1 MILQDSTPTHPHIK
15 GGDDMDAETIAENIN
30 ISDYIGQ
37 YLELEERNGDL
48 WSLSPF
54 TSERTASFSVTP
66 DKNLFYDFSS
76 GKGGNVITFIKL
88 YHKVEHD
95 VALRMAAKFAGIDPD
110 AEQYQRFESTK
121 SLKRLS
127 KLKPLPPSIE
137 KTFLLP
143 DIMDRYSFDE
153 EGLKPWIDEGIGASS
168 LQKFEV
174 RYDSS
179 INSILFP
186 IKDEHGNILVIKARL
201 LDQRKLDKGVPK
213 YSCLSKWGSNDI
225 LYGLFENRQAVLDN
239 KEVIIFEG
247 EKSVMKC
254 DTWGIG
260 NAVAALTSHLNEA
273 QIRILIGLGANVVIA
288 FDKGVDIYV
297 DTNIRKLKHF
307 VRVSAIV
314 DIMNVLEEKMAPVD
328 AGKEVFTELYRGRV
342 NLN

>member
-1 MILQDSTPTHPHIK
+1 
-15 GGDDMDAETIAENIN
+15 MDIEAIAESVS

-48 WSLSPF
+48 WSLSPL
-54 TSERTASFSVTP
+54 TNERTASFSITP

-76 GKGGNVITFIKL
+76 GKGGNVVTFIKL
-88 YHKVEHD
+88 YHKVDHD
-95 VALRMAAKFAGIDPD
+95 TALKMAAKFAGIDPD
-110 AEQYQRFESTK
+110 DERYQRFESTQ

-127 KLKPLPPSIE
+127 KLKPLSTSIE

-143 DIMDRYSFDE
+143 NIMDRYKFDI
-153 EGLKPWIDEGIGASS
+153 EGLQPWIDEDIGISS

-174 RYDSS
+174 RYDAN

-186 IKDEHGNILVIKARL
+186 IKDERGNILVIKARL

-213 YSCLSKWGSNDI
+213 YSCLSKWGSNDT
-225 LYGLFENRQAVLDN
+225 LYGLFENKQSILDN

-273 QIRILIGLGANVVIA
+273 QIQILIRLGANVVIA
-288 FDKGVDIYV
+288 FDKGVDIYA
-297 DTNIRKLKHF
+297 DANIRKLKHF
-307 VRVSAIV
+307 VKVSAII
-314 DIMNVLEEKMAPVD
+314 DTLNLLEDKMAPVD
-328 AGKEVFTELYRGRV
+328 MGKEIFTQLYRGKV

>member
-1 MILQDSTPTHPHIK
+1 
-15 GGDDMDAETIAENIN
+15 MDAEAIAES
-30 ISDYIGQ
+30 ISITDYIGQ

-54 TSERTASFSVTP
+54 TNERTASFSVTP

-76 GKGGNVITFIKL
+76 GKGGNVVTFIKL
-88 YHKVEHD
+88 YHKVDHD
-95 VALRMAAKFAGIDPD
+95 SALRMAAKFAGIDPD

-137 KTFLLP
+137 RTFLLP
-143 DIMDRYSFDE
+143 DIMDRYSFDI
-153 EGLKPWIDEGIGASS
+153 EGLKPWVEEGISVSS

-174 RYDSS
+174 RYDSTT
-179 INSILFP
+179 NSILFP
-186 IKDEHGNILVIKARL
+186 IKDEHSNILVIKARL

-213 YSCLSKWGSNDI
+213 YSCLSKWGSNDT
-225 LYGLFENRQAVLDN
+225 LYGLFENKQSILDSR
-239 KEVIIFEG
+239 EIIIFEG

-288 FDKGVDIYV
+288 FDKGVDIYA
-297 DTNIRKLKHF
+297 DANIRKLKHF
-307 VRVSAIV
+307 VKVSAII
-314 DIMNVLEEKMAPVD
+314 DTLNLLEDKMAPVD
-328 AGKEVFTELYRGRV
+328 MGKEIFTQLYRGKV